1 MKKLSD
7 KTQKVI
13 DIIQWI
19 CIIFLLFICITGSI
33 FKKTDKFINNVE
45 YQKEQSYVKIYES
58 QNIEN
63 LKKENQ
69 QLYDSIKKL
78 KDVESAV
85 EIRYVYK
92 YNTDT
97 IKVQE
102 FIHNDVDSV
111 YHYMADNDT
120 VAYEMDIKATDLRW
134 VKGNFTINDKF
145 TIINR
150 ENDNLNQTMIEH
162 SPNVSIENVDTWHRV
177 ENKKKWYNN
186 FHFGVQAGFGYG
198 IFNKTADL
206 YVGFGV
212 TYVIK

>member
-1 MKKLSD
+1 MKKLSV
-7 KTQKVI
+7 KTQKII

-19 CIIFLLFICITGSI
+19 CIIFLFVICITGSI
-33 FKKTDKFINNVE
+33 FKKSDKFINSAE

-58 QNIEN
+58 QNIER

-69 QLYDSIKKL
+69 ELYDSIKKL
-78 KDVESAV
+78 KDAESAV
-85 EIRYVYK
+85 EIKYVYK

-102 FIHNDVDSV
+102 FIHNDVDSI
-111 YHYMADNDT
+111 YHYTADNDT
-120 VAYEMDIKATDLRW
+120 VACEMDIKASDLRW
-134 VKGNFTINDKF
+134 VRTNFTVNDKF

-150 ENDNLNQTMIEH
+150 EKDDLNQTIINH
-162 SPNVSIENVDTWHRV
+162 SPNVSIENVDVWHRV

-186 FHFGVQAGFGYG
+186 FHLGVQVGVGYG
-198 IFNKTADL
+198 IVTNKPDVF
-206 YVGFGV
+206 VGFGV